1 MEQQTQA
8 LHQETANDY
17 AYSANVEEF
26 WRLVARIP
34 HLKDV
39 EERQRNLDHLDKL
52 NAELEAMKR

>member
-1 MEQQTQA
+1 MTELSHAPPQ
-8 LHQETANDY
+8 LHDMDY